1 MRVLI
6 AILMISWQVSG
17 AQKTEVRSLEPF
29 RAIRVT
35 SGIEVK
41 LIKGDRPAARVE
53 ASGISL
59 SEVITEV
66 QGNTLKIG
74 FRSIRLDGRND
85 VKVAVTY
92 TGLDRITALAAAAV
106 FSLDVLESEA
116 LEFSASA
123 AASIEIGVKTNRLSA
138 DASTASSIILSGTA
152 DDVHVE
158 ASTSSTVDAY
168 HLEADKVSADASTA
182 SDIRITVRKE
192 IRAEASTAGTIRYKG
207 EPARSNTTATTAGS
221 IRKVN

>member
-6 AILMISWQVSG
+6 AIFVISWQVSG
-17 AQKTEVRSLEPF
+17 AQKTEVRSLDTF

-41 LIKGDRPAARVE
+41 LIKGDRPSARVE

-85 VKVAVTY
+85 VHVQVTY
-92 TGLDRITALAAAAV
+92 TDLDRITALAAASV
-106 FSLDVLESEA
+106 ISNDVLEAEA
-116 LEFSASA
+116 LELSASA
-123 AASIEIGVKTNRLSA
+123 AASIEVEVKTRRLSA
-138 DASTASSIILSGTA
+138 DATTASAIILSGTA
-152 DDVHVE
+152 GEVHMD
-158 ASTSSTVDAY
+158 ATTSSTIDAY
-168 HLEADKVSADASTA
+168 HLETDNVSANASTA
-182 SDIRITVRKE
+182 SDIRVTVRKE
-192 IRAEASTAGTIRYKG
+192 IKAEASTAGSIRYKG
-207 EPARSNTTATTAGS
+207 DPARSNTAATTAGS